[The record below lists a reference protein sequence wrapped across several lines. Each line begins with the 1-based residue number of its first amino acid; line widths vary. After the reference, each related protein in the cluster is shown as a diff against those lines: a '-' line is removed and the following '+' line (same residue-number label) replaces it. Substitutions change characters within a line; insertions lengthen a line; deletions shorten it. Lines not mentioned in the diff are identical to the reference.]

1 MRILLDTNIII
12 PLEDSSRALHASFG
26 DFVRLANIH
35 KHTLLV
41 HPSSLDDIERDPDE
55 ERQKISLSRFRKYTL
70 LTPPPEPPSEEE
82 LTTYDL
88 TQSNDNDRVDNEIL
102 FSIYRDAANILIT
115 EDRGLHKKA
124 GRLGVSGRVH
134 YLQQA
139 VAFLKRIHASIPV
152 SLPNIEELALYQI
165 DVALPF
171 FDSLREDYPEFDDW
185 YKAKARDGRR
195 AWVHPDCDGEIG
207 AICIFN
213 LETNPILT
221 DDNQA
226 LPGEVLKLCTFK
238 VGETVR
244 GRRIGELFLKAAFR
258 YAFDNQVEHIY
269 LHTRPGKQ
277 DFLIDFCKDF
287 GFSYFGDYR
296 EDAVYVKEHPREP
309 PPEILSP
316 IDYHRKYFPHFIA
329 GPSVGKYIVP
339 IQPRY
344 HKILFPDN
352 QRQQFLFSAPGQVAG
367 NAIRQAY
374 LSHARI
380 SGLAPGDILLF
391 YRSRDQKAITT
402 IGIIEQIGDY
412 EEINEI
418 VQLVSKRTVYSHEEI
433 ENMATKKT
441 KVILFRLT
449 QHLAEPIKSKW
460 LQANHIINGNIQT
473 IRRIT
478 DESFDEIIERG
489 AIRNCFLPD

>member
-26 DFVRLANIH
+26 DFVRLANAH

-41 HPSSLDDIERDPDE
+41 HPGSLDDIERDPDE

-70 LTPPPEPPSEEE
+70 LIPPPEPPSVIE

-102 FSIYRDAANILIT
+102 FSIYRDAANILIS
-115 EDRGLHKKA
+115 EDRRLHKKA
-124 GRLGVSGRVH
+124 DRLGISSRVH

-152 SLPNIEELALYQI
+152 FLPNIEEQSLYQI

-185 YKAKARDGRR
+185 YKTKARDGRR
-195 AWVHPDCDGEIG
+195 AWIHRDSDGEIG

-213 LETNPILT
+213 LETNQIVT
-221 DDNQA
+221 DDNRA
-226 LPGEVLKLCTFK
+226 LPGDVLKLCTFK

-269 LHTRPGKQ
+269 LHAKPGKQ

-287 GFSYFGDYR
+287 GFSYFGVYHG
-296 EDAVYVKEHPREP
+296 DAVYVKEHPCESP
-309 PPEILSP
+309 SDILSP

-329 GPSVGKYIVP
+329 GPSVGKYLVP

-352 QRQQFLFSAPGQVAG
+352 QRQGYLFAASGQVVG

-380 SGLAPGDILLF
+380 KGLASGDGTGL
-391 YRSRDQKAITT
+391 
-402 IGIIEQIGDY
+402 
-412 EEINEI
+412 
-418 VQLVSKRTVYSHEEI
+418 
-433 ENMATKKT
+433 
-441 KVILFRLT
+441 
-449 QHLAEPIKSKW
+449 
-460 LQANHIINGNIQT
+460 
-473 IRRIT
+473 
-478 DESFDEIIERG
+478 
-489 AIRNCFLPD
+489 